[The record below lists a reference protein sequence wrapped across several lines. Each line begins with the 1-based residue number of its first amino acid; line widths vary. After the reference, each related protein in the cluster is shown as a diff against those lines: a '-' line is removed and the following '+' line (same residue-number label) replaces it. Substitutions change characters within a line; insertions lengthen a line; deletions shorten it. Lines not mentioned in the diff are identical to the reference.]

1 MGEMGIILRCLQFQ
15 YCHLSCFLISLH
27 GYFVIEMLRM
37 RLFLYP
43 SNLSIVF
50 YQTTAFV
57 EKQVM
62 PLSVEENANRWSR
75 KRQSF
80 LVESS
85 IVSRWYLA
93 RHSLLFRSFFACSSF
108 GPRSVFDRLTTK
120 QRETNERR
128 TRT

>member
-1 MGEMGIILRCLQFQ
+1 MLLLKDFDLQSLFHR
-15 YCHLSCFLISLH
+15 YVMYYLISLH

-62 PLSVEENANRWSR
+62 PLSVGENANRWSR
-75 KRQSF
+75 KRQSPVAMTSCAKTQY
-80 LVESS
+80 LVP
-85 IVSRWYLA
+85 V
-93 RHSLLFRSFFACSSF
+93 
-108 GPRSVFDRLTTK
+108 
-120 QRETNERR
+120 
-128 TRT
+128 